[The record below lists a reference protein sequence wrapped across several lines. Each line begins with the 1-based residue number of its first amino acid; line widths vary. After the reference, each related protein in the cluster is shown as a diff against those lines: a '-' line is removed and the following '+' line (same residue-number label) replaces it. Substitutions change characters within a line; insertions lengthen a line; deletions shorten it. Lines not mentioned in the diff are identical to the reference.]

1 MRGVIWWIRRDLRLH
16 DNEALQAA
24 LETGGLVIPVFIL
37 DPILLKEE
45 AFARRA
51 FLFGGLKEL
60 DNELR
65 KRGSRLIVRNG
76 APEIVLERLVKETG
90 AERIYALND
99 TGPYANR
106 RDERVART
114 LPLKLVGGITVHPP
128 QAVRKPDGQ
137 PYTVFTP
144 FSKAWKTLPL
154 LPPRMDLP
162 ERFPPVPA
170 LLTEAL
176 PEVNDTET
184 VFAPGEAKA
193 HQRLEEFLQSEILTY
208 HEARN
213 RLDLDSTS
221 RLSPYLRFGMLS
233 PRLAATRVLEL
244 SRQVTSPM
252 AQKGCEAWLN
262 ELIWR
267 DFYHSILFHF
277 PFVTNT
283 AFQPK
288 MRTMPW
294 RQSEAELAAWRF
306 GQTGYPVVDACMR
319 QLITTGWMHNRGR
332 MIVASFLSKDLLLC
346 WQEGERWFMRHL
358 VDGDLA
364 SNLGGWQWSAGVGT
378 DASPFFRIFNPVLQG
393 KKFDPEGNF
402 IRRWLPEL
410 RNVPSDFIHAPWL
423 MPQYMQQK
431 YGVQIGVDYPAPIID
446 HALARERALR
456 WFEAGFAELLG

>member
-1 MRGVIWWIRRDLRLH
+1 MGVVIWWIRRDLRLH

-24 LETGGLVIPVFIL
+24 LETGGLIIPLFIL
-37 DPILLKEE
+37 DPFLLKGE

-60 DNELR
+60 DSQLR
-65 KRGSRLIVRNG
+65 KRGSQLIVRNG
-76 APEIVLERLVKETG
+76 SPEMVLERLVKETG
-90 AERIYALND
+90 AECIYTLSD

-106 RDERVART
+106 RDERVARA

-128 QAVRKPDGQ
+128 QAIRKPDGQ

-144 FSKAWKTLPL
+144 FSKAWKALPI
-154 LPPRMDLP
+154 PPLRMNLP
-162 ERFPPVPA
+162 ERFPPFPT
-170 LLTEAL
+170 LPTEPL
-176 PEVNDTET
+176 PEVKDTESA
-184 VFAPGEAKA
+184 FIPGEARA
-193 HQRLEEFLQSEILTY
+193 CQRLEDFLRSEVLTY

-213 RLDLDSTS
+213 RLDLDGTS

-233 PRLAATRVLEL
+233 PRLAATRVLEM
-244 SRQVTSPM
+244 SRQVTSPA
-252 AQKGCEAWLN
+252 AQRGCETWLN

-277 PFVTNT
+277 PLVADT

-288 MRTMPW
+288 MRAMVW
-294 RQSEAELAAWRF
+294 RQSEAELAAWQF

-319 QLITTGWMHNRGR
+319 QLIATGWMHNRGR
-332 MIVASFLSKDLLLC
+332 MIVASFLSKDLLIH
-346 WQEGERWFMRHL
+346 WREGEHWFMRHL

-364 SNLGGWQWSAGVGT
+364 SNLGGWQWTAGVGT

-393 KKFDPEGNF
+393 KKFDPEGSF

-410 RNVPSDFIHAPWL
+410 GAVPSDFIHSPWL
-423 MPQYMQQK
+423 MPQHVQQK
-431 YGVQIGVDYPAPIID
+431 YGVQIGVNYPAPMVD
-446 HALARERALR
+446 HAQARERALR
-456 WFEAGFAELLG
+456 WFRSQAEE